1 MTNEQLTADIH
12 DLGTFLIDVWEWD
25 HLDTLAHQCNEVYS
39 KDHPEVMR
47 DNARKIEREID
58 QHLLDRYLVAR
69 NRVADTAKGLFATDL
84 SDLLIERL
92 KGRLNALIDPE
103 LSFSIW
109 SAQVPAFDSWAG
121 QFTDEEIASGS
132 CWHGH
137 GHVTRQLYFYMRRV
151 IAELDG
157 YRNSLAPIEGQQSKI
172 GTASERIRW
181 NDTAS
186 RLAYLFHELEAAGYI
201 TPPQRK
207 ENGELKPNWS
217 AVART
222 LHAAFDIRKVNG
234 DPVKLTGLD
243 AALKLEGDVDKLG
256 GKAAFKITPRRG

>member
-1 MTNEQLTADIH
+1 MSNAETSETITNLEHALLDVWQWRHLYDFGRAIHSIRSDHAIREQRQLQTQISTSLVQSYAYA
-12 DLGTFLIDVWEWD
+12 LQLIDDALFGMEVGPVATAALERTCERLQWLTGRGCYEQVFD
-25 HLDTLAHQCNEVYS
+25 QLDGMELFNEPPAWQLKVGEHVIDDPTAGDVEGNWGYVEEDLAFYGAKV
-39 KDHPEVMR
+39 
-47 DNARKIEREID
+47 
-58 QHLLDRYLVAR
+58 VAHIQ
-69 NRVADTAKGLFATDL
+69 GYL
-84 SDLLIERL
+84 SDRKE
-92 KGRLNALIDPE
+92 
-103 LSFSIW
+103 
-109 SAQVPAFDSWAG
+109 PAKS
-121 QFTDEEIASGS
+121 
-132 CWHGH
+132 
-137 GHVTRQLYFYMRRV
+137 
-151 IAELDG
+151 
-157 YRNSLAPIEGQQSKI
+157 
-172 GTASERIRW
+172 SERIRW